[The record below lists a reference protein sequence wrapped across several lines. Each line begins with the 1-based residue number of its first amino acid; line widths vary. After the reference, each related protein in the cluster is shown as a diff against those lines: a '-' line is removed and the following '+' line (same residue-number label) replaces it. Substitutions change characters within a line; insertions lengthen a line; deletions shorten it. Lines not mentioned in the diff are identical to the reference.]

1 MTWTA
6 PDINRVD
13 EHFVADERTTLEEFL
28 DWYRATLLHKC
39 AGLTAE
45 QLAQRAVPPSNL
57 SLLGLIRHMT
67 DVERGWFRIRFGGQ
81 EVPRLFDRD
90 GQDPDFDDATPA
102 AAQAD
107 YAAFVSELE
116 LCRAAAAGHDLGET
130 FLHTRVGKQVSLRWV
145 YVHMIEE
152 YARHAGHADLLREC
166 LDGSKGS

>member
-45 QLAQRAVPPSNL
+45 QLAQQTVPPSNL

-67 DVERGWFRIRFGGQ
+67 NVERNWFRIRFGG
-81 EVPRLFDRD
+81 EEIPRRDYGD
-90 GQDPDFDDATPA
+90 GQDPAFNNATPA
-102 AAQAD
+102 TAEAD
-107 YAAFVSELE
+107 YAALVSEVE
-116 LCRAAAAGHDLGET
+116 LCRAATADHDLDET
-130 FLHTRVGKQVSLRWV
+130 FLHTRIGKQVNLRWA
-145 YVHMIEE
+145 YVHLIEE
-152 YARHAGHADLLREC
+152 YARHAGHADLLRERI
-166 LDGSKGS
+166 DGSKGS